1 MADHNF
7 VNGTCDICSYLK
19 YMLGDVNGDLVV
31 NEGDAIHL
39 LKNTLRPD
47 RYPVNQPCDFNKDG
61 NETEEDAIYLLKY
74 TLRPNRYPIG

>member
-1 MADHNF
+1 
-7 VNGTCDICSYLK
+7 
-19 YMLGDVNGDLVV
+19 MLYRIMLQ
-31 NEGDAIHL
+31 HL

-74 TLRPNRYPIG
+74 TLRPDRYPIG